1 MTVTELFTTIKESLS
16 ARRVYG
22 DPIERDGVVVI
33 PAAVVYGGGG
43 GGNGDVHGSPQEGGG
58 FGMLARP
65 IGAFVISHGGA
76 RWVPA
81 ADYATR
87 IGMMI
92 SVVATVWLL
101 ARRRYPMRP
110 IPA

>member
-1 MTVTELFTTIKESLS
+1 MTVSELFDTIKEALS

-22 DPIERDGVVVI
+22 DPVERDGVVVI

-43 GGNGDVHGSPQEGGG
+43 GGAGDVHGKPQEGGG

-65 IGAFVISHGGA
+65 IGAFVIGNGTA

-81 ADYATR
+81 TDYSR
-87 IGMMI
+87 IGVMI

-101 ARRRYPMRP
+101 TRRRRVRS
-110 IPA
+110 ITG

>member
-1 MTVTELFTTIKESLS
+1 MTASELLNTIKEALS

-22 DPIERDGVVVI
+22 DPVERDGVVVI

-43 GGNGDVHGSPQEGGG
+43 GGVGDFNGAPQDGGG

-65 IGAFVISHGGA
+65 IGAFVISNGTV

-81 ADYATR
+81 TDYGR
-87 IGMMI
+87 IGLMI
-92 SVVATVWLL
+92 SVLATAWLL
-101 ARRRYPMRP
+101 TRRRSLPR
-110 IPA
+110 